1 MNVDRSKFTHEVKV
15 SMPDLGD
22 SDIMDDDDAFGVVD
36 KWYKKEGDVIKQDDV
51 ICDIRTKLFTFG
63 MMTDDDYDSIM
74 GEILVPEGSDPVKLL
89 VARLSSSCQRFINAL
104 PPHRTHNHEEN
115 SKARNL
121 EDSSDQMRVRVAYFR
136 CSFSHFLPPLY
147 L

>member
-1 MNVDRSKFTHEVKV
+1 MMIAKRRSSVEGEHRRYFSGRKNSGRKKENGGSEMNVDRSKFTHEVKV

-74 GEILVPEGSDPVKLL
+74 GEILVPEGSDPVKPGTVICITL
-89 VARLSSSCQRFINAL
+89 NEG
-104 PPHRTHNHEEN
+104 HGDEN
-115 SKARNL
+115 N
-121 EDSSDQMRVRVAYFR
+121 
-136 CSFSHFLPPLY
+136 
-147 L
+147 